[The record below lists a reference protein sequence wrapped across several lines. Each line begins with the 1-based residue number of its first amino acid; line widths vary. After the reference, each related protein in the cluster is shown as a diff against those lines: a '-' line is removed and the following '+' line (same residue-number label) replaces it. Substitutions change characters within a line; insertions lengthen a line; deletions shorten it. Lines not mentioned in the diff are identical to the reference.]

1 MRKDERSE
9 MSATAKKIRNRAGVL
24 TYNSPESANYWIV
37 NSLWN

>member
-24 TYNSPESANYWIV
+24 TYNNPESANYWIV